1 MSVQDDLRWI
11 DVLRVNDGFLKQINM
26 AIVQVFDF

>member
-11 DVLRVNDGFLKQINM
+11 DVLRVNDSFLKQINV
-26 AIVQVFDF
+26 AIVQVNRD